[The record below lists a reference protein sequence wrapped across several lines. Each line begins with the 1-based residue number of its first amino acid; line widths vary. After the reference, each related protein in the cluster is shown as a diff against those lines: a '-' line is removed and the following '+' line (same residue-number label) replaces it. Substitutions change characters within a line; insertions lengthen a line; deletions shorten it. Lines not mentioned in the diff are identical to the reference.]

1 MPKIIITSD
10 MLLNQMKRDSL
21 RIAESFDGL
30 CAGDMAELSDLLAD
44 SATIALRGMYDE
56 RRADKDL
63 QIWSGELLTNIAFS
77 LSSAVYVLR
86 AGYRLV
92 PGVILRNAVEAMAVC
107 LHGLQKPQDL
117 ARIKSGKFDSPKAI
131 ITAKKVIPHFGDLY
145 GFLSK
150 EFAHAG
156 PLHHSLQPLTPYTDR
171 SDDLLVHLRAIRASV
186 LFHYIVAEFAFV
198 HLVDEHRYWHI
209 EAPDRLR
216 YSPSEA
222 QMQWQKRFLYGP
234 ELP

>member
-1 MPKIIITSD
+1 MPKFIIKSD
-10 MLLNQMKRDSL
+10 MLSNQMKRDSL
-21 RIAESFDGL
+21 RIAESFDVL
-30 CAGDMAELSDLLAD
+30 CNGDTAELGDLLAA
-44 SATIALRGMYDE
+44 SATITLSGISDE
-56 RRADKDL
+56 QRADKDL
-63 QIWSGELLTNIAFS
+63 QMWSGELLTNIAFS

-92 PGVILRNAVEAMAVC
+92 PGVILRNSVEAMAVC
-107 LHGLQKPQDL
+107 LHGLQKPHDL

-131 ITAKKVIPHFGDLY
+131 NTAKKVIPHFGDLY

-156 PLHHSLQPLTPYTDR
+156 PLHHSLQPLAAYEKR

-198 HLVDEHRYWHI
+198 HLVDERRYWHI
-209 EAPDRLR
+209 DGPDRLR

-222 QMQWQKRFLYGP
+222 QLQWQRRFLYGP
-234 ELP
+234 ELA

>member
-1 MPKIIITSD
+1 LSAAQLSMPKIIVTAD

-21 RIAESFDGL
+21 LIAQSFDAL
-30 CAGDMAELSDLLAD
+30 CTGDMEELGGLLAEC
-44 SATIALRGMYDE
+44 ATITLRGLYDD

-63 QIWSGELLTNIAFS
+63 QRWSGELLTNIAFS

-86 AGYRLV
+86 AGYRLM

-131 ITAKKVIPHFGDLY
+131 ITAKKVVPHFGDLY

-156 PLHHSLQPLTPYTDR
+156 PLHHSIQPLAPYNER
-171 SDDLLVHLRAIRASV
+171 ADDLLVHQRAIRASV
-186 LFHYIVAEFAFV
+186 L
-198 HLVDEHRYWHI
+198 L
-209 EAPDRLR
+209 
-216 YSPSEA
+216 
-222 QMQWQKRFLYGP
+222 
-234 ELP
+234 